1 MSDISPLVVA
11 AILAALVLLIHFVH
25 SWLLPKPISGIPHNS
40 IASIWGDIPSITKA
54 IKDNKKTFSDYVADV
69 VAEHGPILQITSID
83 KKVILLDET
92 WKRHRRLTGPSM
104 SRRYLE
110 RMSGRIAS
118 AANDMTR
125 LWDAKIRVV
134 GSAAF
139 DADLDLQLA
148 TMDAIVN
155 ITMGS
160 PLGCVE
166 TAYNALSAEVIQ
178 SNGIVH
184 LPQFDLPPLHEALRA
199 MMESIER
206 ASGSPFPML
215 SARLFTY
222 TSPVWRKQ
230 YKLLSS
236 FLSNAISCSREREA
250 ILGNKGEGLA
260 TDADCVLDMIIQ
272 REAREGAEAFGKGEM
287 LDELMTYVL
296 AGQDTTAASLG
307 WLVKFLPQD
316 PEIQLRLHN
325 EVCNVFGPGTESDE
339 FLDFNLLDDHIRVP
353 ILEAVVAETLRCAGV
368 ASLTGREH
376 FKVTQDE
383 IILDRVVPKGTQLM
397 FTTSLMSTNQ
407 PEWGPDAKKWRPSRW
422 LTPEGDIPAISRAG
436 KNGDGLFADFVAHT
450 FKDEIWKKH
459 RRLSGPS
466 MSRRYLERMSERIA
480 AGANDLVGLWQA
492 KYTLVGCSA
501 FDPVLDFHLATMDGI
516 VNVTLGHSIGCMKH
530 AYDALPSSVQYPN
543 MIVQREGR
551 EGEEA
556 FGKENLLDELI
567 MYILAGQDST
577 AVSLSWLFK
586 YLSTNA
592 NVQRQLHDEMCAVFG
607 PSEESNNLDF
617 DLLDNSERVP
627 ILESVVAE
635 TMRCA
640 GVAAI
645 IARDRERQLRV
656 LIPTSDIVLFS
667 VLQDEVILGRHVP
680 KGTLSIST
688 QNYG

>member
-1 MSDISPLVVA
+1 MNVDATFVNAAGLVVGSA
-11 AILAALVLLIHFVH
+11 LLIQLVH
-25 SWLLPKPISGIPHNS
+25 SWLRPRPIPNIPHN
-40 IASIWGDIPSITKA
+40 P
-54 IKDNKKTFSDYVADV
+54 
-69 VAEHGPILQITSID
+69 ITS
-83 KKVILLDET
+83 
-92 WKRHRRLTGPSM
+92 
-104 SRRYLE
+104 
-110 RMSGRIAS
+110 
-118 AANDMTR
+118 
-125 LWDAKIRVV
+125 
-134 GSAAF
+134 
-139 DADLDLQLA
+139 
-148 TMDAIVN
+148 
-155 ITMGS
+155 
-160 PLGCVE
+160 
-166 TAYNALSAEVIQ
+166 
-178 SNGIVH
+178 
-184 LPQFDLPPLHEALRA
+184 
-199 MMESIER
+199 
-206 ASGSPFPML
+206 
-215 SARLFTY
+215 
-222 TSPVWRKQ
+222 
-230 YKLLSS
+230 
-236 FLSNAISCSREREA
+236 FL
-250 ILGNKGEGLA
+250 
-260 TDADCVLDMIIQ
+260 
-272 REAREGAEAFGKGEM
+272 
-287 LDELMTYVL
+287 
-296 AGQDTTAASLG
+296 
-307 WLVKFLPQD
+307 
-316 PEIQLRLHN
+316 
-325 EVCNVFGPGTESDE
+325 
-339 FLDFNLLDDHIRVP
+339 
-353 ILEAVVAETLRCAGV
+353 
-368 ASLTGREH
+368 
-376 FKVTQDE
+376 
-383 IILDRVVPKGTQLM
+383 
-397 FTTSLMSTNQ
+397 
-407 PEWGPDAKKWRPSRW
+407 
-422 LTPEGDIPAISRAG
+422 GDIPAISRAG

-450 FKDEIWKKH
+450 VSIHGPISQVRFTPATGKNDTAHLRYTRLYKILLGWHRLVIVNDKAEMERIILREKITDTSARLRSVFATVLPNSQISLPANEIWKKH

-501 FDPVLDFHLATMDGI
+501 FDPVLDFHLATM
-516 VNVTLGHSIGCMKH
+516 H
-530 AYDALPSSVQYPN
+530 AYDALPSSVQYPSSVVHFPPVDPPLLYKSGKFIVKEVERSLQSPFPGLSTN
-543 MIVQREGR
+543 ADSVLDMIVQREGR